1 MILSE
6 SLQLFGIMRQET
18 ACMNVELRQPARAP
32 KVQSR
37 LDIVDCDIHPK
48 NSLEDLRPYLSNRW
62 WDHLQTYGLRPRHGF
77 VKGYPFPKITP
88 LATRRDAWP
97 PGGGEP
103 GSDLDFMR
111 AQHLDRYGI
120 AHGIMNPLAPSGQG
134 VQNAELSAAL
144 AFATNECQLE
154 RFSRREKRLK
164 ASVVVPYEDAEA
176 SAHEI
181 RRRAGDRGFAQV
193 LLLSRTSEALGRK
206 RYWPIYEAAVEAGL
220 PVGIHAFGY
229 SGFAMTN
236 GGWPSFYIEEA
247 SEHATSAQ
255 AIVTSMI
262 MEGLF
267 ERYRDLKIVLIE
279 CGFGWLPALGWRLDK
294 HWKHLGEEV
303 PHLTRA
309 PSEYI
314 REHFFVTTQPMEET
328 EDPSH
333 ALDAM
338 RWIGIERILFAS
350 DYPHWDFD
358 DPAMAIPPSLAA
370 DERRMI
376 FGGNARKLFG
386 LD

>member
-1 MILSE
+1 
-6 SLQLFGIMRQET
+6 
-18 ACMNVELRQPARAP
+18 MNVELRQPVRTRP
-32 KVQSR
+32 SQSR
-37 LDIVDCDIHPK
+37 LDIIDCDIHPK

-77 VKGYPFPKITP
+77 VKGYPFPKMTP

-111 AQHLDRYGI
+111 AQHLDHYGI

-154 RFSRREKRLK
+154 RFARREPRLK

-176 SAHEI
+176 SAREI
-181 RRRAGDRGFAQV
+181 RRRAGDRSFAQV

-220 PVGIHAFGY
+220 PVGVHAFGY

-255 AIVTSMI
+255 AVVTSMI

-294 HWKHLGEEV
+294 HWKRLREEV

-328 EDPSH
+328 DDPSH
-333 ALDAM
+333 AVDAM

-358 DPAMAIPPSLAA
+358 DPVMAIPPGLAA

-376 FGGNARKLFG
+376 FGGNAKALFG